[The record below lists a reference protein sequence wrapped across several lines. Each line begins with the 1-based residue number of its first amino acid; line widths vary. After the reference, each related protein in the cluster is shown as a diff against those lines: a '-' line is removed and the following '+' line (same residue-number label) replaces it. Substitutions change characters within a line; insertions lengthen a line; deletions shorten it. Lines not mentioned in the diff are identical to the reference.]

1 MTRNNLNAVF
11 HKESLMQKKILFL
24 VLAIALFGISADA
37 QPKQPKTVRDFFN
50 LLPQKYFEIGCCGVH
65 DEPDSEKAHTK
76 YLETFL
82 RVEDTVNGYLE
93 GGGEAGQ
100 GGITMALFKRP
111 NGTYIV
117 GVETAGEMYEHNYF
131 LEYRNGRWYDISA
144 KVIPQFSKNK
154 LYSLP
159 RYGTKIEVFAKKVIE
174 RVSDSQVI
182 YEVGAKLYDLV
193 WRNGKFTIK
202 K

>member
-1 MTRNNLNAVF
+1 M
-11 HKESLMQKKILFL
+11 KKKVLFL
-24 VLAIALFGISADA
+24 VFAFALFGTLSYA
-37 QPKQPKTVRDFFN
+37 QTKEPKTVRDFFN

-82 RVEDTVNGYLE
+82 RVEDTANGYLE

-111 NGTYIV
+111 NGTYVI
-117 GVETAGEMYEHNYF
+117 GVSTANEMYDHNYF
-131 LEYRNGRWYDISA
+131 LEYRNGKWYDISA
-144 KVIPQFSKNK
+144 KIIPQFGKNK
-154 LYSLP
+154 FYSLP
-159 RYGTKIEVFAKKVIE
+159 RHGTKIEVYSKKVIE
-174 RVSDSQVI
+174 KISEDQII
-182 YEVGAKLYDLV
+182 YETGEKLYDLI
-193 WRNGKFTIK
+193 WKDGKFTIK